1 MSRLIDSRKRLLRVR
16 GVQHRQAMA
25 ALTHARDE
33 ASQIASNAQRI
44 AKVREELFGTPGA
57 TSGANLAS
65 KRELASRLERAGRQL
80 DGALYDARLRVDQRD
95 AERIVADRDR
105 EIAERLKDKARA
117 ARDARREAR
126 LAALPSYR
134 RMQNRGPDE

>member
-1 MSRLIDSRKRLLRVR
+1 MSRAIEQRKRLLRVR
-16 GVQHRQAMA
+16 GVQHSQAVV

-33 ASQIASNAQRI
+33 ASQIANNAQRL
-44 AKVREELFGTPGA
+44 ARVREELFGVPGV

-65 KRELASRLERAGRQL
+65 SRELASRLERAGRQL
-80 DGALYDARLRVDQRD
+80 DGALYDARKRVDQRD

-105 EIAERLKDKARA
+105 EIAERLRDKAKA
-117 ARDARREAR
+117 AREARREAR